1 LEFDVIRFPRRL
13 TTVLPFLSVAATMQ
27 CAQARPLWTIPPL
40 SSFDGHRWGE
50 MQLGVTTFRQIRDR
64 YETGKGSYERSTELT
79 QPKDTPVRVDLLWT
93 KRGED
98 EVLRAITV
106 RFSGA
111 GPRVEEVSRLYE
123 SKDKATETYFMPG
136 RYEDWSVLR
145 FAPRGVAAM
154 ALKDGGI
161 ESVPLLLLTSPDA
174 LSALPRQLTTTFS
187 PVERRFDPHENDPKI
202 MEFDDIK
209 VDVDLSDDLELP
221 YGEKR
226 DTINEIED
234 ATAGGTIRNRSRGD
248 GSYKL
253 KVTGSER
260 GNKGGTI
267 YVTATIE
274 GNGPYGPITATG
286 SGSDSWTW
294 TDKERKEDRY
304 KDHSALQ
311 RKVRGSYRDA
321 VREART
327 AAENS
332 FAQQMERSGP
342 PPLWVVREGQW
353 SRIIDE
359 ARNWSGLT
367 EGAESIL
374 R

>member
-1 LEFDVIRFPRRL
+1 
-13 TTVLPFLSVAATMQ
+13 
-27 CAQARPLWTIPPL
+27 
-40 SSFDGHRWGE
+40 
-50 MQLGVTTFRQIRDR
+50 MQLGVTTFRQVRDR

-79 QPKDTPVRVDLLWT
+79 QPKNTPVRVDLLWS

-106 RFSGA
+106 RFLGA

-123 SKDKATETYFMPG
+123 GKDRGAETYFMPG
-136 RYEDWSVLR
+136 RYEDWRVLR

-154 ALKDGGI
+154 TLKDGEI
-161 ESVPLLLLTSPDA
+161 ETIPLLLLTSPDA
-174 LSALPRQLTTTFS
+174 LTTLPRQLTTAFS
-187 PVERRFDPHENDPKI
+187 PVERRFDPHENDPKV
-202 MEFDDIK
+202 MEFDEIK

-221 YGEKR
+221 PGEKR
-226 DTINEIED
+226 DTIDEIED
-234 ATAGGTIRNRSRGD
+234 ALASGTIRNRSRGD
-248 GSYKL
+248 GSYKI

-267 YVTATIE
+267 YASATIE
-274 GNGPYGPITATG
+274 GNGPYGHITATG

-304 KDHSALQ
+304 KDHNALQ
-311 RKVRGSYRDA
+311 RKVRDSYRDA
-321 VREART
+321 AREARSE
-327 AAENS
+327 AEKS

-353 SRIIDE
+353 TGIIDE
-359 ARNWSGLT
+359 ARNWS
-367 EGAESIL
+367 EVMAVPDSIL